1 MTDPIEPEAAALADA
16 AERGE
21 LRPAGQPR
29 DGEQARADA
38 RALLMAATGTTT
50 QEDAAR
56 VALGRPRVGEERP
69 ETRHWRLRVPAALD
83 DAARAAAE
91 REGVTVS
98 DVVRRAVAAQ
108 LTPGGTA

>member
-1 MTDPIEPEAAALADA
+1 MTDPIETEAADLADA

-29 DGEQARADA
+29 DGEQARAEA

-56 VALGRPRVGEERP
+56 VALGAPEWGRSDRRPATGGCVSPPPWTTPPAPRPSER
-69 ETRHWRLRVPAALD
+69 A
-83 DAARAAAE
+83 
-91 REGVTVS
+91 
-98 DVVRRAVAAQ
+98 
-108 LTPGGTA
+108 